1 MPSYLD
7 FDTTKNFRDELLK
20 RTLDPVYGTE
30 PSPKTFTKTNY
41 SVQSLSDSP
50 NLLQPQV
57 DANRPNDLLTP
68 QKYNIFKPT
77 EYFIKDTIDDIPRRA
92 NLSLYPYF
100 TPTLDANLIGI
111 INASNF
117 STESELF
124 KFAANNIKSNPQGP
138 VLRRIQQNLDETT
151 NANAKMLNTFAGGNS
166 LTLFNIISGRQ
177 PLSYGT
183 DKITVNSNVVKKT
196 IDFLGTVDGSQ
207 LPFDVIPGDY
217 LTNPMNPVYTRPTDV
232 SATTKVWQDLTGVLG
247 SIVGIQRRPLP
258 TRKPS
263 DLLIENM
270 GESSK
275 YRLFDLLSYS
285 KYAPNY
291 TLTAMS
297 QQSSLL
303 FNIPGLIAQ
312 GINNILGEGAPA
324 GSAYIGDD
332 RSNNVKNATTDI
344 FSGRP
349 VRSSYYLSF
358 MYDSV
363 ATKLF
368 HKTTPIT
375 EGGTVSGNL
384 TWIST
389 SSQTGVLD
397 QNYIGSSNSSTINFR
412 PDSILDVTQQI
423 LNTKPKTGEEAFSHI
438 GHILDQTSKYFKDG
452 DTLISRG
459 SGVMYLDNSGKDI
472 GVQYARVWTKD
483 RPYFKNSDTMPLY
496 KETTDKPYYSG
507 TTTPYR
513 RTGIRRFDGSVMTN
527 TWNLNMAPMSD
538 GSKGFNNSSNIFK
551 NPKGDGFYAKKYMLS
566 IENLAWKAST
576 LPGFTINDLPYS
588 ERGPNGGRVMWF
600 PPYDM
605 KVSEQNSAKWEPNNF
620 LGRPE
625 PIYTYTNTERSG
637 TLSFKIVVDHPS
649 VLNLLIREHFKS
661 VNEQDVDKY
670 ITSFFAG
677 AKDIDFYS
685 LIRTYANLD
694 SDDIKLMQDYLNSN
708 GDPATVSQYKS
719 AVSSPVEDNPNGTM
733 TDDSNGK
740 PVSLKI
746 NLNFTNDSPL
756 QDQNLYSTDSTY
768 DSLYKII
775 KVNESTIITYFQNSL
790 INIVTG
796 GTASNTSDSKTIFGK
811 DQLTSSESG
820 TTINKTVSDL
830 NTIFTTLDTSFSGLT
845 TTLIGLSND
854 LKNKVVS
861 KSTVIQIGSSTTKIG
876 DNTQNVNLSIRRSN
890 SIYKYIIKQ
899 LSNGVTPPEKWSF
912 SNLPSNIVSSPGHEL
927 YPYDVTYTYK
937 ELGYEGIEGTLTI
950 KTTNYGSNANTE
962 NGQNCGD
969 TVFNDKNL
977 TKYSTLSFG
986 CRQSSVDI
994 SYNKITKTDKPSN
1007 VSTNYKLGPT
1017 GLVKTQT
1024 NKPSIDVMKRII
1036 MKTLSEEYYFKKL
1049 EETSP
1054 VAFGSL
1060 KEKLKYFHPGF
1071 HSMTPEGLNSRLT
1084 FLQQCLRPGNTI
1096 PVKGLADNSD
1106 IDARNTSFGPPPVCV
1121 LRVGD
1126 FYNSKIVIKDL
1137 NIQFEENTW
1146 DLNPEGIGVQPMI
1159 ADVTLQINFIGG
1171 HGLEKPVERLQN
1183 ALSSNFYA
1191 NTEMYDERSIETT
1204 TTIGGQTGNTFTVD
1218 FLNSLNK
1225 TLTPTTGLKDS
1236 NGKIVNEGVY
1246 IGIPIKNYT
1255 INGTTL
1261 SDLNYTNL
1269 VTEVYYNTKK
1279 YFDSYQDMYNNVL
1292 TTYGPLLTNLIINR
1306 DYRTIKNYTI
1316 YDGTGSSSLE
1326 LFGVFP
1332 NTADFPSLVKHTSDA
1347 LVSYLTTKFTSDNM
1361 YILDMLKLIDVVPK
1375 NNWFYV
1381 GTTLHNYIIKNL
1393 PIILNDIPTSQNIT
1407 NFESTRNILISSL
1420 DGLNFIN
1427 ENGYDVNLSQNKTT
1441 KATFSG
1447 YTNGDLFNSY
1457 SDCIDY
1463 ISSNTDKMF
1472 SKLDTS
1478 INYLKISL
1486 NDIYVQD
1493 IIQTLFYSYKTQMVG
1508 ELGIGLSGED
1518 YSILDP
1524 INKKLTN
1531 ILYQAKKVNFKFP
1544 KAPIAKNNNLVTYS
1558 VASEII
1564 DTTTDEVK
1572 QLFATK
1578 NNVINT
1584 TNTLNYYKP

>member
-20 RTLDPVYGTE
+20 RTLDPIYGTE

-349 VRSSYYLSF
+349 VRSSYYLSL

-375 EGGTVSGNL
+375 EGGALAGNL

-397 QNYIGSSNSSTINFR
+397 QNYIGSSNSSAIAFR

-423 LNTKPKTGEEAFSHI
+423 LNTKPKTGDEARSHI

-459 SGVMYLDNSGKDI
+459 SGVMYMDNSGKDI

-551 NPKGDGFYAKKYMLS
+551 NPKSDGFYAKKYMLS

-576 LPGFTINDLPYS
+576 LPGFTVNDLPYS

-694 SDDIKLMQDYLNSN
+694 SDDIKLMQDYLNSS
-708 GDPATVSQYKS
+708 GDPATVSQYKL
-719 AVSSPVEDNPNGTM
+719 AVSSPVENNPNGTT
-733 TDDSNGK
+733 TDDSNGT
-740 PVSLKI
+740 PVTLNIK
-746 NLNFTNDSPL
+746 LNFANDKPGPSGQGITSINSYNNIVDDIIAEQQGAINTFSNAL
-756 QDQNLYSTDSTY
+756 TQIVTTSSKDNDADST
-768 DSLYKII
+768 IM
-775 KVNESTIITYFQNSL
+775 
-790 INIVTG
+790 
-796 GTASNTSDSKTIFGK
+796 FGRK
-811 DQLTSSESG
+811 LTSSESG
-820 TTINKTVSDL
+820 TTISNSVNELTSL
-830 NTIFTTLDTSFSGLT
+830 FSTLQTSMGNFTNTLDVLK
-845 TTLIGLSND
+845 ND
-854 LKNKVVS
+854 LKNGLIS
-861 KSTVIQIGSSTTKIG
+861 KNTTILVGSSTTKIG
-876 DNTQNVNLSIRRSN
+876 DPTYNYFLSIRRSN
-890 SIYKYIIKQ
+890 SIYKYIINK
-899 LSNGVTPPEKWSF
+899 LSNGVTPTDKWSF
-912 SNLPSNIVSSPGHEL
+912 IGLSSNVVSAPGQEVIPIVI
-927 YPYDVTYTYK
+927 TYTYK
-937 ELGYEGIEGTLTI
+937 ELGYDMDGTLTI
-950 KTTNYGSNANTE
+950 KTTNYGTNANLE
-962 NGQNCGD
+962 NGQKC
-969 TVFNDKNL
+969 
-977 TKYSTLSFG
+977 
-986 CRQSSVDI
+986 
-994 SYNKITKTDKPSN
+994 
-1007 VSTNYKLGPT
+1007 
-1017 GLVKTQT
+1017 
-1024 NKPSIDVMKRII
+1024 
-1036 MKTLSEEYYFKKL
+1036 
-1049 EETSP
+1049 
-1054 VAFGSL
+1054 
-1060 KEKLKYFHPGF
+1060 
-1071 HSMTPEGLNSRLT
+1071 
-1084 FLQQCLRPGNTI
+1084 
-1096 PVKGLADNSD
+1096 
-1106 IDARNTSFGPPPVCV
+1106 
-1121 LRVGD
+1121 
-1126 FYNSKIVIKDL
+1126 
-1137 NIQFEENTW
+1137 NI
-1146 DLNPEGIGVQPMI
+1146 
-1159 ADVTLQINFIGG
+1159 
-1171 HGLEKPVERLQN
+1171 
-1183 ALSSNFYA
+1183 
-1191 NTEMYDERSIETT
+1191 
-1204 TTIGGQTGNTFTVD
+1204 
-1218 FLNSLNK
+1218 
-1225 TLTPTTGLKDS
+1225 
-1236 NGKIVNEGVY
+1236 
-1246 IGIPIKNYT
+1246 
-1255 INGTTL
+1255 
-1261 SDLNYTNL
+1261 
-1269 VTEVYYNTKK
+1269 
-1279 YFDSYQDMYNNVL
+1279 
-1292 TTYGPLLTNLIINR
+1292 
-1306 DYRTIKNYTI
+1306 
-1316 YDGTGSSSLE
+1316 
-1326 LFGVFP
+1326 
-1332 NTADFPSLVKHTSDA
+1332 
-1347 LVSYLTTKFTSDNM
+1347 
-1361 YILDMLKLIDVVPK
+1361 
-1375 NNWFYV
+1375 
-1381 GTTLHNYIIKNL
+1381 
-1393 PIILNDIPTSQNIT
+1393 
-1407 NFESTRNILISSL
+1407 
-1420 DGLNFIN
+1420 
-1427 ENGYDVNLSQNKTT
+1427 
-1441 KATFSG
+1441 
-1447 YTNGDLFNSY
+1447 
-1457 SDCIDY
+1457 
-1463 ISSNTDKMF
+1463 
-1472 SKLDTS
+1472 
-1478 INYLKISL
+1478 
-1486 NDIYVQD
+1486 
-1493 IIQTLFYSYKTQMVG
+1493 
-1508 ELGIGLSGED
+1508 
-1518 YSILDP
+1518 
-1524 INKKLTN
+1524 
-1531 ILYQAKKVNFKFP
+1531 
-1544 KAPIAKNNNLVTYS
+1544 
-1558 VASEII
+1558 
-1564 DTTTDEVK
+1564 
-1572 QLFATK
+1572 
-1578 NNVINT
+1578 
-1584 TNTLNYYKP
+1584 